1 MLRRLPHGIPDKQV
15 LVQKLETSVR
25 SGLYFPSRATNRR
38 PYRTQV
44 IKLKN
49 IPPKE
54 QEACRNEVELLRR
67 MCHPN
72 IVGYTNSFL
81 YKNCLCI
88 IMEYCDAGDLGD
100 RVNEAKVRA
109 SRNRSR
115 FWRQKKTKTK
125 YEKQEKIPRPEL
137 SFLLLCLLHVQ

>member
-1 MLRRLPHGIPDKQV
+1 MH
-15 LVQKLETSVR
+15 
-25 SGLYFPSRATNRR
+25 
-38 PYRTQV
+38 QV

-54 QEACRNEVELLRR
+54 QEACKNEVELLSR

-100 RVNEAKVRA
+100 RVNEAKVRVDHP
-109 SRNRSR
+109 SREAGDPPDRISKLGTQFR
-115 FWRQKKTKTK
+115 ETHQAA
-125 YEKQEKIPRPEL
+125 
-137 SFLLLCLLHVQ
+137 

>member
-1 MLRRLPHGIPDKQV
+1 MGVNVDRQADRAWTYKTLDDTKHSLLVTLV
-15 LVQKLETSVR
+15 LC
-25 SGLYFPSRATNRR
+25 G
-38 PYRTQV
+38 QV

-54 QEACRNEVELLRR
+54 QEACKNEVELLSR

-100 RVNEAKVRA
+100 RVNEAKVCARPTD
-109 SRNRSR
+109 
-115 FWRQKKTKTK
+115 KTPVHCVVL
-125 YEKQEKIPRPEL
+125 IFVVFIFSL
-137 SFLLLCLLHVQ
+137 SVRL

>member
-1 MLRRLPHGIPDKQV
+1 MHNPTFACTQRVPVVTGNEEAPKHVSQAYAPPAILPLSYLLNICCVTVKYTHRHLAPREQHIP
-15 LVQKLETSVR
+15 
-25 SGLYFPSRATNRR
+25 
-38 PYRTQV
+38 QV

-54 QEACRNEVELLRR
+54 QEACKNEVELLSR

-109 SRNRSR
+109 DHRSA
-115 FWRQKKTKTK
+115 
-125 YEKQEKIPRPEL
+125 P
-137 SFLLLCLLHVQ
+137 

>member
-1 MLRRLPHGIPDKQV
+1 MLQTVSLLCEKMLHCSPPRPCV
-15 LVQKLETSVR
+15 
-25 SGLYFPSRATNRR
+25 TN
-38 PYRTQV
+38 QV

-49 IPPKE
+49 IPAKE
-54 QEACRNEVELLRR
+54 HEACRNEVELLRR

-100 RVNEAKVRA
+100 RVNEAKA
-109 SRNRSR
+109 SRCTHAQALGTCGNS
-115 FWRQKKTKTK
+115 
-125 YEKQEKIPRPEL
+125 
-137 SFLLLCLLHVQ
+137 HVECIKLPHTPQVHYVI

>member
-1 MLRRLPHGIPDKQV
+1 M
-15 LVQKLETSVR
+15 
-25 SGLYFPSRATNRR
+25 
-38 PYRTQV
+38 

-54 QEACRNEVELLRR
+54 QEACKNEVELLSR

-100 RVNEAKVRA
+100 RVNEAKVCA
-109 SRNRSR
+109 
-115 FWRQKKTKTK
+115 WQADRQTDAG
-125 YEKQEKIPRPEL
+125 YL
-137 SFLLLCLLHVQ
+137 ALCLCLWCRFAFVRVSFFVVDVRKRLCVGGDLPCCFRENQR